1 MARAVRKSDGG
12 EVMVRKP
19 ASPARPKASAQKAT
33 GQAIVTRK
41 VAAAKVAQRKQRF
54 VGFPKGSEKRA
65 PAEPLKKV
73 VSPKKKTATR
83 VVRSRS
89 VDRTWSNPEGRAIL
103 DKVSSLIRERGAA
116 RALAAIEQIIEAE
129 ANHDS
134 SRKPASEQHDIYEA
148 EAKRWKDLR
157 TAFLREYRSVT
168 APELAELTG
177 SKSKNPSSRAHE
189 WLRAGKIFAVN
200 DGAVVR
206 YPLFQLDLT
215 EGKPR
220 PEIQKVLAYL
230 RERLSDWQIA
240 MWFTT
245 PNTMAGNWRRP
256 IELLGSEV
264 DQVVK
269 AAEFE
274 VAETVL

>member
-1 MARAVRKSDGG
+1 MARAVRKSDGD
-12 EVMVRKP
+12 EVMVREP
-19 ASPARPKASAQKAT
+19 VRPKASPQKT
-33 GQAIVTRK
+33 TTRAIVTRK
-41 VAAAKVAQRKQRF
+41 VAASKAAQRKKLSF
-54 VGFPKGSEKRA
+54 GIANDSEKRA
-65 PAEPLKKV
+65 LAKTAKKAAA
-73 VSPKKKTATR
+73 PQKKTATR
-83 VVRSRS
+83 VARSRS
-89 VDRTWSNPEGRAIL
+89 DDRTWSNPERRAIL
-103 DKVSSLIRERGAA
+103 DKVSSLIREKGAA
-116 RALAAIEQIIEAE
+116 RALAAIEQIIQGEAS
-129 ANHDS
+129 HDP
-134 SRKPASEQHDIYEA
+134 SRKLASGPHDIYEA

-157 TAFLREYRSVT
+157 MAFLREYRSVT

-189 WLRAGKIFAVN
+189 WLRAGKIFAIN

-230 RERLSDWQIA
+230 REKLSDWQIA

-256 IELLGSEV
+256 IELLNSEI